1 MGLRGVLQVSQRER
15 AMPTGNERG
24 IRYIRTPRKLPIK
37 GATSREIG
45 NEKVGAAGVR
55 YVATVRIG
63 IVWLTSDGL
72 LTGHS
77 R

>member
-1 MGLRGVLQVSQRER
+1 MGLREVLQVSQRER
-15 AMPTGNERG
+15 AMPIGNERG

-37 GATSREIG
+37 GATSREIR
-45 NEKVGAAGVR
+45 NEKAGAAGAR

-63 IVWLTSDGL
+63 IILLASDGL